1 MSQGRKLNPPDGPT
15 PARGRWIEGSDGD
28 RPEDRAG
35 ALFRA
40 ALRRAPLEAERLSA
54 IGERLRVSTRRA
66 RPRPRRAWQVAVA
79 FGLMLSGSALTAAAN
94 WYLHRLRA
102 ADAVPPQVAPLAPPS
117 VPPKPRIRRGSALV
131 PPTPGD
137 EALAI
142 PDDPPAPPDRA
153 AQVRHRPAGPS
164 LPLSAES
171 ADPIAPAS
179 PSMPTA
185 SALSE
190 ESALLT
196 TALRKL
202 RQDDDAGGALASLDE
217 HDVRFGR
224 GTLAPEATLAR
235 IEALVKL
242 HRNAEALSLLDGM
255 APAPAGLGRDLLI
268 ARAELRAAAGRCAMA
283 GQDFDLL
290 LDGEPAFDSIAERA
304 LWGRA
309 SCRAGDTDA
318 AGARDDLRS
327 YLFHFPH
334 GRFAGDARA
343 ALER

>member
-1 MSQGRKLNPPDGPT
+1 MSQGREINPPDGPT
-15 PARGRWIEGSDGD
+15 SVRDRWIEGSDGN
-28 RPEDRAG
+28 RAEDRAG
-35 ALFRA
+35 ALLRA
-40 ALRRAPLEAERLSA
+40 ALRREPLEADRLAA
-54 IGERLRVSTRRA
+54 IGERLRVSTRR
-66 RPRPRRAWQVAVA
+66 PRPHRAWRVAVA

-94 WYLHRLRA
+94 WYFHRSRT
-102 ADAVPPQVAPLAPPS
+102 ADAVQPQVAPLGHPS
-117 VPPKPRIRRGSALV
+117 VPPKQRIRRGSALV
-131 PPTPGD
+131 PPMPGD

-142 PDDPPAPPDRA
+142 LDDPPAPLDRA
-153 AQVRHRPAGPS
+153 APVRHRSAGPS
-164 LPLSAES
+164 LPLSAE
-171 ADPIAPAS
+171 ATAPPS
-179 PSMPTA
+179 PSMPRA

-202 RQDDDAGGALASLDE
+202 RQDDDANGALASLDE

-242 HRNAEALSLLDGM
+242 QRNTEALSLLDGM
-255 APAPAGLGRDLLI
+255 TPAPAGLGRDLLI
-268 ARAELRAAAGRCAMA
+268 ARAELRAAAGRCAVA
-283 GQDFDLL
+283 RPDFDRL
-290 LDGEPAFDSIAERA
+290 LDDESAFDSIAERA

-309 SCRAGDTDA
+309 SCRAGGTDA

-334 GRFAGDARA
+334 GRFAHDARA
-343 ALER
+343 ALDR